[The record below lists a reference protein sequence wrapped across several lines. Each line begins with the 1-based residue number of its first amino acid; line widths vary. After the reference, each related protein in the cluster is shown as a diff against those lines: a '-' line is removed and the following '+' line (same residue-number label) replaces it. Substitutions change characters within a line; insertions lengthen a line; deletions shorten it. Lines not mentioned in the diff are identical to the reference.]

1 MSQREEFDA
10 GSEFT
15 MNGAEAIAA
24 ALKGGDNEPEVQTDD
39 TQVESGEGESQSA
52 EPGEEV
58 RASWEDQRPDAEEG
72 QEAKTPKA
80 APAVPTLE
88 IKGNRGVQKFELS
101 PDNPQLIKTLQF
113 GTVAPTWKRERDEA
127 RKELAAERAKFKTRE
142 ERATRV
148 DEVEGLAQAGHIE
161 QAARVALGE
170 TAFKT
175 LVQQMV
181 DEAVEY
187 AEANPAR
194 RAEIDRAREGR
205 YRAFDKWNA
214 DREVQRSKTE
224 LETLRDQVE
233 SDKLQS
239 LGTAALNQFSFKRTI
254 QDPDVA
260 HQMNQKLWK
269 LAWADLE
276 DLAEQG
282 QDITPEAV
290 KQAFSMN
297 YKVLAS
303 VIQKQTDTKV
313 TKIIDTKKQDA
324 KTKAQLVAT
333 ERYPK
338 ASTTDAGEWDG
349 KSAKGLWRALK
360 NKG

>member
-10 GSEFT
+10 GNEFAST
-15 MNGAEAIAA
+15 GAEAIAA
-24 ALKGGDNEPEVQTDD
+24 ALKGGDGEPEPQ
-39 TQVESGEGESQSA
+39 QPEAAAEGETESA
-52 EPGEEV
+52 EPDSEV
-58 RASWEDQRPDAEEG
+58 RTSWEDQRPGVEED
-72 QEAKTPKA
+72 EVAKASKA

-88 IKGNRGVQKFELS
+88 IKGNRGLQKFELS
-101 PDNPQLIKTLQF
+101 PDNPQLIKALQF

-127 RKELAAERAKFKTRE
+127 RKALTAERERFKTRE
-142 ERATRV
+142 ERAARV

-214 DREVQRSKTE
+214 EREVQRSKSE

-233 SDKLQS
+233 TDKLTTF
-239 LGTAALNQFSFKRTI
+239 GTTALAQHSFKRSI
-254 QDPDVA
+254 KDSDIA
-260 HQMNQKLWK
+260 HQMDQKLWK

-276 DLAEQG
+276 EMSEQG
-282 QDITPEAV
+282 LDIDKAAV
-290 KQAFSMN
+290 DRAFATN
-297 YKVLAS
+297 YKVLSS
-303 VIQKQTDTKV
+303 VIQKQTETKV
-313 TKIIDTKKQDA
+313 TKILDTKKQDA

-338 ASTTDAGEWDG
+338 ASATDAGDWDG
-349 KSAKGLWRALK
+349 KSAKGLWRALR
-360 NKG
+360 NRQG